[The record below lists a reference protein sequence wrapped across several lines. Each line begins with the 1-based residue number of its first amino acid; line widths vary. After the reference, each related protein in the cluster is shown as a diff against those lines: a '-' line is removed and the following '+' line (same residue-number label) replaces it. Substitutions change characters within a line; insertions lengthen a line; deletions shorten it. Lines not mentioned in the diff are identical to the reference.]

1 MFALVFG
8 LPGCVR
14 HQVNK
19 SSGIMKLPTPKLD
32 SQFSLEKAI
41 SLRRSIRGYSEAPLS
56 LGQLS
61 QLLWAAQGITSPEG
75 LRASPSAGATYP
87 LELYVAA
94 GRVSGLEPG
103 IYHYTNQ
110 AHELTSTTE
119 GDKRRELAQAALGQT
134 IVGDAPA
141 SIIIAAVSARTSRR
155 YGSRTA
161 RYVAMEAGHTA
172 QNIYLQAIALGLGTV
187 VVGAFTDDEVTRVAG
202 LGEAEPLYI
211 MPVGVQEII

>member
-1 MFALVFG
+1 MLALALG

-14 HQVNK
+14 PQINK
-19 SSGIMKLPTPKLD
+19 SSSIMKLPTPKLD

-41 SLRRSIRGYSEAPLS
+41 YLRRSIRGYSEAPLS

-61 QLLWAAQGITSPEG
+61 QLLWAAQGITGPDG

-87 LELYVAA
+87 MELYVAA

-103 IYHYTNQ
+103 IYHYANQ
-110 AHELTSTTE
+110 AHELTLTTE
-119 GDKRRELAQAALGQT
+119 GDKRSELARAALGQS

-161 RYVAMEAGHTA
+161 RYVAMEAGHAA
-172 QNIYLQAIALGLGTV
+172 QNIYLQATALGLATV
-187 VVGAFTDDEVTRVAG
+187 VVGAFTDDEVNRVAG

-211 MPVGVQEII
+211 MPVGGSED